1 MAVPA
6 QAPDRRWRNQ
16 SVVRELD
23 RTRARW
29 IWTLLAGVAIAAAP
43 LAVYLVQMM
52 RYVET
57 RYAIEDLRSRQER
70 LLDTER
76 RLQIE
81 RAELE
86 SLPEVERK
94 AVRDLGLVRPGPGN
108 AVVAREASAP
118 ATAVR

>member
-6 QAPDRRWRNQ
+6 QAPARRWRNQ

-23 RTRARW
+23 RTRTRW
-29 IWTLLAGVAIAAAP
+29 IWTVLLGVALASAP
-43 LAVYLVQMM
+43 LVVYLVQMM

-70 LLDTER
+70 LLDQER
-76 RLQIE
+76 RLTIE

-108 AVVAREASAP
+108 AVVARQASAP
-118 ATAVR
+118 APAVR